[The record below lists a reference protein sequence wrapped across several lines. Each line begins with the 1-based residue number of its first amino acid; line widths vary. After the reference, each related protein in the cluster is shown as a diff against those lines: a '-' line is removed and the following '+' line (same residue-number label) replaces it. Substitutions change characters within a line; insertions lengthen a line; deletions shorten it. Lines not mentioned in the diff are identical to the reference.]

1 MAELGVWYLPMQDA
15 EDILSDEQRT
25 PTSRAVQDDFNGS
38 PLTLDVRGVQA
49 HLTAAL
55 LSRPSVDELA
65 ERGIVRSP
73 SACIA
78 EQLGRKLARRP
89 SREEVPQNILDSKV
103 HQVAK
108 QLSRRSLAAAL
119 DASLQRRPSR
129 EQMME
134 EGKIPGLVKH
144 SYHPPPLKKR
154 PSNEEMM
161 EEGKLPGLSSLAPEV
176 SPVGKRSIPSPPPRS
191 LAAQFGYTSPT
202 HIPLPSTNSEY
213 VFGGYF

>member
-1 MAELGVWYLPMQDA
+1 MVDLISELLNCAFTSWLRGDGTHHFPNPGNFDGTLIGFWGNEPRRKAKAVRSFLARARPRRAMAELGVWYLPMQDA

-119 DASLQRRPSR
+119 RCPRREPIQGSATMNARYPFSR
-129 EQMME
+129 
-134 EGKIPGLVKH
+134 
-144 SYHPPPLKKR
+144 
-154 PSNEEMM
+154 
-161 EEGKLPGLSSLAPEV
+161 
-176 SPVGKRSIPSPPPRS
+176 
-191 LAAQFGYTSPT
+191 
-202 HIPLPSTNSEY
+202 
-213 VFGGYF
+213 